1 MKARVPLNLPRSRK
15 AAAEDRA
22 RRNSVSLDP
31 FIACAPT
38 GKAGARNAAAFL
50 EKRGEGGDGDP
61 ERAVRWL
68 EARPE

>member
-1 MKARVPLNLPRSRK
+1 MTTRVPLNLPRSRK

-31 FIACAPT
+31 LTACALS

-50 EKRGEGGDGDP
+50 EKRGEGGDP